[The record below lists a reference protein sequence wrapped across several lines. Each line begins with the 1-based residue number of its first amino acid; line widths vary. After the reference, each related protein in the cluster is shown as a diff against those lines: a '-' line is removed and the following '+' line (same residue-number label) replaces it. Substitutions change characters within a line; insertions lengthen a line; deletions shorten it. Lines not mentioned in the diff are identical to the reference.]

1 MGNKLATRDDKS
13 VFKIVQIQWCLT
25 LSRYI
30 IMHVHKVHRFPKTS
44 QVAHFTRLESYVLR
58 AFSFCTSQQAATI
71 ALKEGIEID
80 LIVGLR
86 STWLLQRTELDIAK
100 SVWHSCSWRNLM
112 TYKVPKRY
120 LATSCKIFPNE
131 NPEQNQIGFT
141 FLSEFYKYRIT
152 WLSNRWKRQGGLCCR
167 FVRLR
172 WSTTSLTF
180 QPTIA
185 VQVCWKILRQMEECL
200 GTLSEFVPQKSHWLA
215 VSTPSSS
222 VCLLSA
228 SRLETFKQCWMV
240 KSKPMTE
247 KVENFRRISHGL
259 KWLWPEGTR
268 TLLVEHLNFWAHEC
282 PLDPWGL
289 SDQHWACGVKHGR
302 PTGCPASTAHI
313 NFSSR
318 QGCAKAK
325 AWSICFRLPSRG
337 GLAKQ
342 AVGPCGYSG
351 SLLQKAKKYL
361 LPSLDLAR
369 RFLVHGNASSPTCEP
384 RLNLPIH
391 SRCHSRCLMRC
402 QALAGSAQ
410 TTHPSGEL
418 NLCSQR
424 FLLLTQDSIKERML
438 CDWTITPW
446 PTIRTL

>member
-1 MGNKLATRDDKS
+1 MS
-13 VFKIVQIQWCLT
+13 YII
-25 LSRYI
+25 YI

-44 QVAHFTRLESYVLR
+44 QIAHFTRLESYVLR

-80 LIVGLR
+80 LIIGLR
-86 STWLLQRTELDIAK
+86 STCLLQRTELDIAK
-100 SVWHSCSWRNLM
+100 SVWHSCSWKNLM

-120 LATSCKIFPNE
+120 LAPSCKIFPNE

-141 FLSEFYKYRIT
+141 FFSEFHKYRIT
-152 WLSNRWKRQGGLCCR
+152 WLSNRWKKQGWLCCR

-215 VSTPSSS
+215 ISTPSAS
-222 VCLLSA
+222 VCLLPA

-268 TLLVEHLNFWAHEC
+268 TLLVEHLNFWLLMSALWILTRSSQLPRSS
-282 PLDPWGL
+282 PLPERRISPPRSPPMFGALLIESGMNSRPPSAWTLSSRPFTSTFSRRQTNRSTAVPALLVALAPACEHAIQSAADLPPWKYSNIHVSSLDLNGHDRPAVEVTLHASCRKRSCAFGNSSNTARSPWGL
-289 SDQHWACGVKHGR
+289 SLSH
-302 PTGCPASTAHI
+302 T
-313 NFSSR
+313 
-318 QGCAKAK
+318 
-325 AWSICFRLPSRG
+325 
-337 GLAKQ
+337 
-342 AVGPCGYSG
+342 
-351 SLLQKAKKYL
+351 
-361 LPSLDLAR
+361 
-369 RFLVHGNASSPTCEP
+369 
-384 RLNLPIH
+384 
-391 SRCHSRCLMRC
+391 
-402 QALAGSAQ
+402 
-410 TTHPSGEL
+410 
-418 NLCSQR
+418 
-424 FLLLTQDSIKERML
+424 
-438 CDWTITPW
+438 
-446 PTIRTL
+446 